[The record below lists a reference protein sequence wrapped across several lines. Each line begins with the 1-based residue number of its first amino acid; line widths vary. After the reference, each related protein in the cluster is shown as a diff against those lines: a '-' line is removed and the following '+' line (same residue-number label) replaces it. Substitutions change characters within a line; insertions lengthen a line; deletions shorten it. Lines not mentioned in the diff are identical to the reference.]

1 MILLWPLNKGTDDV
15 VKILRRKDVEEIV
28 GLSRSTIYKLM
39 STGAFPRSIRLGPR
53 AVGWRLPDIEAWI
66 EFRAS
71 DVG

>member
-1 MILLWPLNKGTDDV
+1 MSL
-15 VKILRRKDVEEIV
+15 KILRRKDVEEIV

-39 STGAFPRSIRLGPR
+39 STGAFPRSIRLGTR
-53 AVGWRLPDIEAWI
+53 AVGWRLSDIEAWI

>member
-1 MILLWPLNKGTDDV
+1 MMSL
-15 VKILRRKDVEEIV
+15 KIIRRIDVEEIV

-53 AVGWRLPDIEAWI
+53 AVGWRLSDIEAWI

>member
-1 MILLWPLNKGTDDV
+1 MSL
-15 VKILRRKDVEEIV
+15 KILRRKDVEEIV

-39 STGAFPRSIRLGPR
+39 STGAFPRPIRLGPR
-53 AVGWRLPDIEAWI
+53 AVGWRLSDIEAWI

>member
-1 MILLWPLNKGTDDV
+1 MSL
-15 VKILRRKDVEEIV
+15 KILRRKDVEEIV

-39 STGAFPRSIRLGPR
+39 STGAFPRSFRLGPR
-53 AVGWRLPDIEAWI
+53 AVGWRLSDIEAWI

>member
-1 MILLWPLNKGTDDV
+1 MSL
-15 VKILRRKDVEEIV
+15 KILRRKDVEEIV

-39 STGAFPRSIRLGPR
+39 STGAFPSSIRLGPR
-53 AVGWRLPDIEAWI
+53 AVGWRLSDIEAWI

>member
-1 MILLWPLNKGTDDV
+1 MSL
-15 VKILRRKDVEEIV
+15 KILRRKDVEEIV

-39 STGAFPRSIRLGPR
+39 STGAFPRSIRLGQR
-53 AVGWRLPDIEAWI
+53 AVGWRLSDIEAWI

>member
-1 MILLWPLNKGTDDV
+1 MSL
-15 VKILRRKDVEEIV
+15 KILRRKDVEEIV

-39 STGAFPRSIRLGPR
+39 STGTFPRSIRLGPR
-53 AVGWRLPDIEAWI
+53 AVGWRLSDIEAWI

>member
-1 MILLWPLNKGTDDV
+1 MSL
-15 VKILRRKDVEEIV
+15 KILRRKDVEEIV

-39 STGAFPRSIRLGPR
+39 STGAFPRSSRLGPR
-53 AVGWRLPDIEAWI
+53 AVGWRLSDIEAWI

>member
-1 MILLWPLNKGTDDV
+1 MSL
-15 VKILRRKDVEEIV
+15 KILRRKDVEEIV

-53 AVGWRLPDIEAWI
+53 AAGWRLSDIEAWI

>member
-1 MILLWPLNKGTDDV
+1 MSL
-15 VKILRRKDVEEIV
+15 KIFRRKDVEEIV

-53 AVGWRLPDIEAWI
+53 AVGWRLSDIEAWI

>member
-1 MILLWPLNKGTDDV
+1 MSL
-15 VKILRRKDVEEIV
+15 KILRRKDVEEIV

-39 STGAFPRSIRLGPR
+39 STGAFPRYIRLGPR
-53 AVGWRLPDIEAWI
+53 AVGWRLSDIEAWI

>member
-1 MILLWPLNKGTDDV
+1 MMSL
-15 VKILRRKDVEEIV
+15 KILRRKDVEEIV

-39 STGAFPRSIRLGPR
+39 STCAFPRSIRLGPR
-53 AVGWRLPDIEAWI
+53 AVGWRLSDIEAWI